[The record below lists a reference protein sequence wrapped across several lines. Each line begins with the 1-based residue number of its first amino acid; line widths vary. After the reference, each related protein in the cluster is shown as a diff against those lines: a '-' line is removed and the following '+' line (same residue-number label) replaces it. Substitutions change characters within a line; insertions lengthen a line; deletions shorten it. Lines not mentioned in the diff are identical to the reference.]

1 MKDNYDEYQV
11 EQIIELAN
19 SHNITT
25 ERVRELLNGLYDANF
40 AEDISYLDEYLTEQA
55 MYDIEQIVDGYDD

>member
-55 MYDIEQIVDGYDD
+55 MYDIEQVVDGYDD

>member
-11 EQIIELAN
+11 EQIIEVAN

-55 MYDIEQIVDGYDD
+55 MYDIEQVVDGYDD

>member
-11 EQIIELAN
+11 EQIIEVAN

>member
-40 AEDISYLDEYLTEQA
+40 AKDISYLDEYLTEQA